1 MPDVGVALPDE
12 RAASN
17 SYQMFLSVEPDGDVI
32 SRAIEQLSAWLRE
45 KNWDAQLNAS
55 TFQQDSDGDRDLL
68 TLHRESSDGRE
79 FRARLTERT
88 PDTGAWRTQMTVQ
101 VPASSVPWIALQVSN
116 SEGRWTAVP
125 RLARYLLD
133 SLVTKDGSTVL
144 SSNVRIVGPG
154 GVEDLLA
161 EICDPDRQGL
171 LFVAGSSDVGGIDLA
186 RYAKMV
192 GSWTQQVQGL
202 AQVAVSTP
210 DATQELLSALGPDH
224 GVRPWTLRTF
234 YPDVDPAIPSD
245 GLRHRFLT
253 TRRLAEERDAVIRQ
267 LLGRTVR
274 RHAALRTPPSGYVR
288 TDRALRRLE
297 NQMLVESI
305 SVHLPKPDAEALNV
319 EVPDT
324 VAEFLAQA
332 APAARTDEQA
342 PTVDDQAAP
351 AEPISPADRDDLA
364 PLLATIEMVRESLGV
379 PQVTPEAMRQV
390 ARQLRQS
397 QLASQAVDRV
407 KSQLEENELR
417 LAEAHE
423 NIAALQA
430 LYEEAQL
437 DERIAAEDASKRA
450 DQVLWLQSRLA
461 AASDFEAAHGAV
473 PEEAYT
479 KYPDD
484 FGDLYLR
491 LPELAGAGVIFT
503 GDKREMLALD
513 EYDTLGKLVNSAW
526 DAFLALAD
534 YIRARGDGACDGN
547 VKQYLM
553 ATPQG
558 YRSIPRKKFG
568 EKETGA
574 TMAQWGDLRE
584 FPVPEAVAPSGVKVM
599 EAHFK
604 LGKVGMVS
612 PRMYYLDCWGTH
624 HEVYVGYVGAHLRN
638 TQTN

>member
-1 MPDVGVALPDE
+1 DP
-12 RAASN
+12 
-17 SYQMFLSVEPDGDVI
+17 
-32 SRAIEQLSAWLRE
+32 
-45 KNWDAQLNAS
+45 
-55 TFQQDSDGDRDLL
+55 
-68 TLHRESSDGRE
+68 GRH
-79 FRARLTERT
+79 
-88 PDTGAWRTQMTVQ
+88 
-101 VPASSVPWIALQVSN
+101 
-116 SEGRWTAVP
+116 
-125 RLARYLLD
+125 
-133 SLVTKDGSTVL
+133 
-144 SSNVRIVGPG
+144 
-154 GVEDLLA
+154 
-161 EICDPDRQGL
+161 GL
-171 LFVAGSSDVGGIDLA
+171 LFVAGSSDAGGIDLEPYA
-186 RYAKMV
+186 RMV

-202 AQVAVSTP
+202 AQVVVATP
-210 DATQELLSALGPDH
+210 DATRELLSALGPDH

-253 TRRLAEERDAVIRQ
+253 TRRLADEKDAVIRQ

-274 RHAALRTPPSGYVR
+274 RHAALRTLPPGYIR

-305 SVHLPKPDAEALNV
+305 SVHLPEPDVETRGI

-324 VAEFLAQA
+324 VAELLAGA
-332 APAARTDEQA
+332 GPASPTEEQA
-342 PTVDDQAAP
+342 PTRGEVAAP
-351 AEPISPADRDDLA
+351 AEPIPPAWDA
-364 PLLATIEMVRESLGV
+364 MASLLATVEMVKENLGI
-379 PQVTPEAMRQV
+379 PEVTPEAMRQV
-390 ARQLRQS
+390 ARQLRQL
-397 QLASQAVDRV
+397 QLASQAVERV
-407 KSQLEENELR
+407 KSQLEENEFR

-423 NIAALQA
+423 SIAALQA
-430 LYEEAQL
+430 LYEESQL
-437 DERIAAEDASKRA
+437 DERIAAEEASKRA

-473 PEEAYT
+473 PEDAYT

-491 LPELAGAGVIFT
+491 LPELAGACVIFT

-534 YIRARGDGACDGN
+534 YVRARNDKACDGN
-547 VKQYLM
+547 VKQYLL

-584 FPVPEAVAPSGVKVM
+584 FPVPTTIDPSGVKVM

-604 LGKVGMVS
+604 LGKVGMIS
-612 PRMYYLDCWGTH
+612 PRMYYLDCWSTH